1 MYWIGRG
8 PCGITF
14 AQMFTRPSGVGP
26 RPVAGLV
33 LVAGMLTAAGAV
45 GQAPPRPA
53 PETPPALQQEAPSP
67 LRQEAPSPPPLD
79 EQPSSLA
86 PVVVTAPPPV
96 SSSSE
101 VFIPGKDFEL
111 LPQGRPADLL
121 RLIPGFVISQHQG
134 GGKAE
139 QYLLRGFDADHGTDV
154 ALFVDGLPVNLRSHA
169 HGQGYADLHFLIPET
184 VARLDGF
191 KGPYFVEYG
200 DFATA
205 GAVNFVLRDFVE
217 ENYAEASGGSYG
229 TQRYIT
235 LLSPTRHA
243 LKTLIAAEYY
253 RNDGPF
259 EHPNGY
265 NRFNILGKAKATLTA
280 GMDLSVWAS
289 YYWASWHGSGE
300 IPVRAVRAGMLS
312 RFGAIDA
319 NEGGQTQRANLNLDW
334 NWRLDEAQTIAVR
347 GYGSYYTLDL
357 FNNFTFYLNDPVNGD
372 EITQSDRRFLAG
384 VDAQYQYK
392 SKPFGASLISTAGFQ
407 YRIDTPRVVLGTSIQ
422 RHRTG
427 RTQDVSIV
435 EQSYAPFV
443 KFDLVPVPW
452 LRFVTGVRGDIF
464 SYDVNTRVTTT
475 ADDLNGS
482 VIKGRPNVKANLAL
496 GPWWD
501 TELFANVGTGYHSN
515 DARAVIADPTLTAL
529 PTALGY
535 EFGVRSKVIPRVE
548 LSATYWFLNL
558 ASELVFVGDEGT
570 TEARGPS
577 HRQGFEFAIR
587 AKLLDWLT
595 FSGDVTSTH
604 ATFDG
609 GGAVPLAPLVTARTD
624 VTVRLPF
631 GLSTSFAMRYLADRW
646 ADEERTQTARGYL
659 LFDLVARYR
668 YKWIEA
674 FFSIENLT
682 NIEWRE
688 AQFYFTSRLAGEP
701 AAGVPDI
708 HYTAG
713 TPRSFMAGLTVR
725 F

>member
-1 MYWIGRG
+1 MYWIGHEL
-8 PCGITF
+8 CGITF
-14 AQMFTRPSGVGP
+14 SPMFIRH
-26 RPVAGLV
+26 
-33 LVAGMLTAAGAV
+33 TAAGPRAAA
-45 GQAPPRPA
+45 GLILFAGLLTTASSLAQQTPPPT
-53 PETPPALQQEAPSP
+53 PETPPAIQQESPPAVKQEAPP
-67 LRQEAPSPPPLD
+67 TRPE
-79 EQPSSLA
+79 EQPTLP

-96 SSSSE
+96 SASSE
-101 VFIPGKDFEL
+101 VFIPGRDFEL
-111 LPQGRPADLL
+111 RPHGRPADIL

-139 QYLLRGFDADHGTDV
+139 QYFLRGFDADHGTDV

-184 VARLDGF
+184 VQRLDGF

-205 GAVNFVLRDFVE
+205 GAVNFVLRDLVE
-217 ENYAEASGGSYG
+217 ENYAEASGGSFG
-229 TQRYIT
+229 TMRYLT
-235 LLSPTRHA
+235 LLSPTRDA

-253 RNDGPF
+253 RSDGPF

-265 NRFNILGKAKATLTA
+265 NRFNILGKAKGILVE

-300 IPVRAVRAGMLS
+300 IPVRAVRAGLLS
-312 RFGAIDA
+312 RFGAIDP
-319 NEGGQTQRANLNLDW
+319 NEGGQTQRLNLNADW
-334 NWRLDEAQTIAVR
+334 TWRLDEAQTIAVR

-357 FNNFTFYLNDPVNGD
+357 FNNFTFFLTDPVNGD
-372 EITQSDRRFLAG
+372 EINQRDRRLLAG
-384 VDAQYQYK
+384 INAQYQHQ
-392 SKPFGASLISTAGFQ
+392 SKPFGVSLISTAGFQ
-407 YRIDTPRVVLGTSIQ
+407 YRIDTPRVILGTSIQ
-422 RHRTG
+422 RHQTG

-435 EQSYAPFV
+435 EQSYSPFV

-452 LRFVTGVRGDIF
+452 LRFVAGARGDIF
-464 SYDVNTRVTTT
+464 TYNVSTRVNTTGNDT
-475 ADDLNGS
+475 NGY
-482 VIKGRPNVKANLAL
+482 VAKARPNVKANLVL

-515 DARAVIADPTLTAL
+515 DARAVVADPTLTAL

-535 EFGVRSKVIPRVE
+535 EFGLRTKIIPRVE
-548 LSATYWFLNL
+548 MSATYWFLNL

-577 HRQGFEFAIR
+577 RRQGFEFAMR

-595 FSGDVTSTH
+595 FSGDVTSSH
-604 ATFDG
+604 ATFDT
-609 GGAVPLAPLVTARTD
+609 GGAVPLAPLVTSRADLTARF
-624 VTVRLPF
+624 PF
-631 GLSTSFAMRYLADRW
+631 GLAASFAMRYLADRW
-646 ADEERTQTARGYL
+646 ADEDRTQTARGYL
-659 LFDLVARYR
+659 LFDFTARYR

-682 NIEWRE
+682 NTDWRE
-688 AQFYFTSRLAGEP
+688 AQFFFTSRLAGEP
-701 AAGVPDI
+701 AGGVPDI

-713 TPRSFMAGLTVR
+713 TPRSFTGGLALR